1 MFDVRFAH
9 RVQRRPVLELYPSFR
24 PDISLNPA
32 AFDLMPL
39 SRPKTRTASPKP
51 AASSAPTPALRPIKK
66 LMAANRSEIAV
77 RIFRAATELHL
88 RTVAIFA
95 QEDRLCIHRYKAD
108 EAYQVG
114 AGKGP
119 VAAYLDIESIVGVAK
134 EKNVDAIHPGYGFLS
149 ENAEFARACER
160 AGIVFVGPRPEL
172 LDMMGDKT
180 AARAVAQR
188 IGVPV
193 LPGTKDP
200 ISDREE
206 AIRTAKSI
214 GFPLIIKAAF
224 GGGGRGMR
232 VVHKAADL
240 VNLLDEAQAEAGRAF
255 GNPAVFLEKYIPR
268 AKHIEVQ
275 ILGDKHGNVIHL
287 HERDCSVQRRH
298 QKVVEVAPSFGLPEN
313 VVRELCDAAARL
325 AREIRYDNAGTVEFL
340 YDLDHH
346 QWFFIEMNPRIQVE
360 HTVTE
365 VITGLDLVRA
375 QILIAQGH
383 ALHSPEV
390 GMPFQT
396 EVPRNGYAI
405 QCRITT
411 EDPENKFI
419 PDYGRI
425 LAYRSPGGFGV
436 RLDGGMGYAGA
447 VITPFYDSMLV
458 KSITSGQTYEIAM
471 NRARRVLSEFRIRGV
486 KTNIPFLENVIAHA
500 QFRTGQATTTLI
512 DTTPELFAFK
522 ARRDR
527 ATKLLNFLGNVIVNG
542 NPHAKGFRPE
552 KPFAAAPV
560 PSASPSGG
568 AARVQFGVQSLEFGV
583 SKPKTQ
589 NTKLKPASLTPNSKP
604 QTPNS
609 AGVARGTRQL
619 LLELG
624 PQKFAEWT
632 VKQKRLLV
640 TDTTWRDAH
649 QSLMATRVRSYDMLA
664 CADALAHR
672 VPNLFSLEMWGGATF
687 DTAMRFLSEDPWERL
702 RQLRAKVPNICF
714 QMLFRGANAVGYTNY
729 PDNVV
734 AGFVRHAAASGM
746 DIFRVFDSLN
756 YLPNLRVA
764 MEAVNE
770 THGVCEAAICYTG
783 DINDPARE
791 KFNLTYYVKI
801 ARELERMGAHFLA
814 IKDMAGLC
822 RPYAAQKLVKTLKE
836 EVGLPVHFHTHDT
849 SGIAAASVLR
859 AADAGVDVVDL
870 ALAAMSGSTSQPNLN
885 SVVAALRN
893 TPRDTGLDL
902 EALNEFSDYWEQVRE
917 YYRPFDTAPKS
928 GSAEVYLHEMPG
940 GQYTNLKEQAAAM
953 GVAHRWPEIAR
964 TYAEVNQLFGDIVK
978 VTPSSKV
985 VGDMALFL
993 FSKGIKPADV
1003 VNLEPGT
1010 TAFPESVIDMM
1021 MGGLG
1026 WPEGGWPEQAW
1037 KVILGP
1043 KRFQEA
1049 HARYVAATSAK
1060 LGRKVERQANALD
1073 LDKMRAELAEKLKRP
1088 VNDDDLYSHL
1098 MYPQVFAEF
1107 AKHVA
1112 AYSDVSVLPTPAF
1125 FYGLKPGEEI
1135 SVSIEEGKV
1144 LIIRLISIGQPDKDG
1159 RRAISYELNGIGRE
1173 TFILDKTVAPK
1184 TKARLKADLNDP
1196 TQVAAPIP
1204 GLIAQLQVSVG
1215 SKVAK
1220 GDKLLM
1226 MEAMKMQNTV
1236 YAPCDGV
1243 VAELHVALGDTVE
1256 AKDLLIKIRAAG

>member
-1 MFDVRFAH
+1 
-9 RVQRRPVLELYPSFR
+9 
-24 PDISLNPA
+24 
-32 AFDLMPL
+32 MPN
-39 SRPKTRTASPKP
+39 PKP
-51 AASSAPTPALRPIKK
+51 VSSAAAPSIRPIKK

-77 RIFRAATELHL
+77 RIFRAGTELNL
-88 RTVAIFA
+88 RTVAVFA
-95 QEDRLCIHRYKAD
+95 HEDRLCIHRYKAD

-119 VAAYLDIESIVGVAK
+119 VAAYLDIDSIVAVAK
-134 EKNVDAIHPGYGFLS
+134 EKGVDAIHPGYGFLS
-149 ENAEFARACER
+149 ENANFARACEK
-160 AGIVFVGPRPEL
+160 AGVIFVGPRPDL

-180 AARAVAQR
+180 AARALAQK
-188 IGVPV
+188 INVPT
-193 LPGTKDP
+193 LPGTENP
-200 ISDREE
+200 ITDRDE
-206 AIRTAKSI
+206 ALKTAKSI

-232 VVHKAADL
+232 VVHKPGDL
-240 VNLLDEAQAEAGRAF
+240 ANLLDEAQGEAERAF

-298 QKVVEVAPSFGLPEN
+298 QKVIEVAPSFGLPEKIVN
-313 VVRELCDAAARL
+313 ELCDAAARM

-340 YDLDHH
+340 YDLDRHE
-346 QWFFIEMNPRIQVE
+346 WFFIEMNPRIQVE

-383 ALHSPEV
+383 SLHSEEV
-390 GMPFQT
+390 GMPRQADI
-396 EVPRNGYAI
+396 PRNGYAI

-411 EDPENKFI
+411 EDPENKFM

-425 LAYRSPGGFGV
+425 IAYRSPGGFGV
-436 RLDGGMGYAGA
+436 RLDGGMGYSGA

-458 KSITSGQTYEIAM
+458 KSITSGQTYDMAM
-471 NRARRVLSEFRIRGV
+471 RRAHRTLSEFRIRGV
-486 KTNIPFLENVIAHA
+486 KTNIPFLENVIAHP
-500 QFRTGQATTTLI
+500 QFRSGQATTTLI
-512 DTTPELFAFK
+512 DTTPELFTFK
-522 ARRDR
+522 PRRDR
-527 ATKLLNFLGNVIVNG
+527 ATKLLTFLGNVIVNG
-542 NPHAKGFRPE
+542 NPHAKGYRPD
-552 KPFAAAPV
+552 KPFPTPLFPAWDRTAAPA
-560 PSASPSGG
+560 P
-568 AARVQFGVQSLEFGV
+568 
-583 SKPKTQ
+583 
-589 NTKLKPASLTPNSKP
+589 
-604 QTPNS
+604 
-609 AGVARGTRQL
+609 GTRQK

-624 PQKFAEWT
+624 PKKFAEWT
-632 VKQKRLLV
+632 TKQKRLLI

-664 CADALAHR
+664 TADAVAR
-672 VPNLFSLEMWGGATF
+672 RTPNLFSLEMWGGATF

-702 RQLRAKVPNICF
+702 RQLRARVPNICF

-734 AGFVRHAAASGM
+734 AGFVKHAAASGM

-770 THGVCEAAICYTG
+770 THGVCEAALCYTG
-783 DINDPARE
+783 DILDERRD
-791 KFNLTYYVKI
+791 KFSLQYYVKM
-801 ARELERMGAHFLA
+801 AKELERMGAHILA

-822 RPYAAQKLVKTLKE
+822 RPYAAAKLVKALKE
-836 EVGLPVHFHTHDT
+836 EVGLPIHFHTHDT

-859 AADAGVDVVDL
+859 AADAGVDIVDL
-870 ALAAMSGSTSQPNLN
+870 ALASMSGSTSQPNLN
-885 SVVAALRN
+885 SVVAALQN
-893 TPRDTGLDL
+893 TPRDPQLDVGT
-902 EALNEFSDYWEQVRE
+902 LNEFSDYWETVRE

-940 GQYTNLKEQAAAM
+940 GQYTNLKEQAASM
-953 GVAHRWPEIAR
+953 GVAQRWPEIAR

-1003 VNLEPGT
+1003 VNLEPGS

-1021 MGGLG
+1021 SGGLG
-1026 WPEGGWPEQAW
+1026 WPEGGWPE
-1037 KVILGP
+1037 KVSLVVLGE
-1043 KRFQEA
+1043 KRHKEA
-1049 HARYVAATSAK
+1049 RAKYAAAAKAESDRPEARGKKSDSSASR
-1060 LGRKVERQANALD
+1060 LAPRASLD
-1073 LDKMRAELAEKLKRP
+1073 LEKVRAELSDKLKHP
-1088 VNDDDLYSHL
+1088 ATDDDVYSHL
-1098 MYPQVFAEF
+1098 MYPQVFADY
-1107 AKHVA
+1107 AKHAA
-1112 AYSDVSVLPTPAF
+1112 AYSDVSVLPTTAF

-1135 SVSIEEGKV
+1135 SVNIEEGKV
-1144 LIIRLISIGQPDKDG
+1144 LIIRLISVGAPDKEA

-1173 TFILDKTVAPK
+1173 TTILDKSIAPK
-1184 TKARLKADLNDP
+1184 TKARPKADLADP

-1204 GLIAQLQVSVG
+1204 GLIATLQVSVG
-1215 SKVAK
+1215 SKVKK

-1243 VAELHVALGDTVE
+1243 VAELHVALADTVE

>member
-1 MFDVRFAH
+1 MPTPRKKTTAAT
-9 RVQRRPVLELYPSFR
+9 PAPA
-24 PDISLNPA
+24 PA
-32 AFDLMPL
+32 A
-39 SRPKTRTASPKP
+39 P
-51 AASSAPTPALRPIKK
+51 AIRPIKK

-88 RTVAIFA
+88 RTVAIYA

-114 AGKGP
+114 EGRGP
-119 VAAYLDIESIVGVAK
+119 VAAYLDIDSIVGIAK
-134 EKNVDAIHPGYGFLS
+134 EKAVDAIHPGYGFLS
-149 ENAEFARACER
+149 ENAHFARACED
-160 AGIVFVGPRPEL
+160 AGLIFVGPRPEL
-172 LDMMGDKT
+172 LEMMGDKT
-180 AARAVAQR
+180 AARALAQR
-188 IGVPV
+188 IGVPT
-193 LPGTKDP
+193 LPGTENP
-200 ISDREE
+200 VTDRDE
-206 AIRTAKSI
+206 ALRVAKSI

-232 VVHKAADL
+232 VVNKPGDL
-240 VNLLDEAQAEAGRAF
+240 APLLDEAQAEAERAF

-275 ILGDKHGNVIHL
+275 VLGDRHGNVIHL

-298 QKVVEVAPSFGLPEN
+298 QKVVEVAPSFGLPDG
-313 VVRELCDAAARL
+313 VVHELCEAAARM

-340 YDLDHH
+340 YDLDRHE
-346 QWFFIEMNPRIQVE
+346 WFFIEMNPRIQVE

-375 QILIAQGH
+375 QVLIAQGH

-390 GMPFQT
+390 GMPPQDAI
-396 EVPRNGYAI
+396 PRNGYAI

-411 EDPENKFI
+411 EDPENRFI
-419 PDYGRI
+419 PDYGRL

-447 VITPFYDSMLV
+447 VITPYYDSLLV
-458 KSITSGQTYEIAM
+458 KSISSGQTFEIAM
-471 NRARRVLSEFRIRGV
+471 NRARRTLSEFRIRGV
-486 KTNIPFLENVIAHA
+486 KTNIPFLENVIAHP
-500 QFRTGQATTTLI
+500 QFRSGQATTTLI
-512 DTTPELFAFK
+512 DTTPELFKFK

-542 NPHAKGFRPE
+542 NPHAKGYRPDR
-552 KPFAAAPV
+552 PPAV
-560 PSASPSGG
+560 PPPLAYAHRQVP
-568 AARVQFGVQSLEFGV
+568 
-583 SKPKTQ
+583 
-589 NTKLKPASLTPNSKP
+589 PA
-604 QTPNS
+604 
-609 AGVARGTRQL
+609 GTRQR

-624 PQKFAEWT
+624 PRKFAEWT
-632 VKQKRLLV
+632 AKQKRLLI

-649 QSLMATRVRSYDMLA
+649 QSLMATRVRTYDMLA
-664 CADALAHR
+664 CADALAR
-672 VPNLFSLEMWGGATF
+672 RAPQLFSLEMWGGATF
-687 DTAMRFLSEDPWERL
+687 DTAMRFLNEDPWERL
-702 RQLRAKVPNICF
+702 RQLRVRVPNICF

-734 AGFVRHAAASGM
+734 AGFVKHAAASGM

-764 MEAVNE
+764 MHAIQE
-770 THGVCEAAICYTG
+770 THAVCEAALCYTG
-783 DINDPARE
+783 DILDERRD
-791 KFNLTYYVKI
+791 KYSLKYYVRL

-822 RPYAAQKLVKTLKE
+822 RPFAAYKLIKTLKG
-836 EVGLPVHFHTHDT
+836 EVGLPIHFHTHDT
-849 SGIAAASVLR
+849 SGIASSSVLR
-859 AADAGVDVVDL
+859 AAEAGVDVVDL
-870 ALAAMSGSTSQPNLN
+870 AIASMSGSTSQPNLN
-885 SVVAALRN
+885 STVAALQN

-902 EALNEFSDYWEQVRE
+902 TALNELSDYWELVRE
-917 YYRPFDTAPKS
+917 FYRPFDTAPKS

-964 TYAEVNQLFGDIVK
+964 TYAEVNLLFGDIVK

-993 FSKGIKPADV
+993 FTRGIKPADV
-1003 VNLEPGT
+1003 VNLEPGSM
-1010 TAFPESVIDMM
+1010 AFPESVIDMM

-1026 WPEGGWPEQAW
+1026 WPEGGWPEQVW
-1037 KVILGP
+1037 RVILGQ
-1043 KRFQEA
+1043 KRYQAARA
-1049 HARYVAATSAK
+1049 HYVAATTQK
-1060 LGRKVERQANALD
+1060 LGRKFPEAAHAVALD
-1073 LDKMRAELAEKLKRP
+1073 LTRVRAEVTEKIRREP
-1088 VNDDDLYSHL
+1088 TDDDLYSYL
-1098 MYPQVFAEF
+1098 MYPQVFADF
-1107 AKHVA
+1107 AKHHS

-1125 FYGLKPGEEI
+1125 LYGLNPGEEI

-1144 LIIRLISIGQPDKDG
+1144 LIIRLISVGQPDKDG

-1173 TFILDKTVAPK
+1173 TFILDKSIAPK
-1184 TKARLKADLNDP
+1184 AKARPKADLNDP
-1196 TQVAAPIP
+1196 TQIPAPIP
-1204 GLIAQLQVSVG
+1204 GLVAQLQVSVG

-1243 VAELHVALGDTVE
+1243 VAELHVAVGDTVE
-1256 AKDLLIKIRAAG
+1256 AKDLLMKIRAAS